1 MGDGAIFGGLV
12 AVGVAAFLIFD
23 LYRGR
28 RLSPAEK
35 GLTPFLSASCS
46 VRMGNLGAL
55 AHSNFSG
62 IRLAIYPEFFVLG
75 FFSPVLI
82 RLEDITSIKI
92 VTRTFSGRWL
102 AIETA
107 NGSAYQISV
116 KDPEEVAKLLRGRV
130 RTSNTSATWICSKCR
145 EENPADFDI
154 CWKCQSAKE
163 GDRL

>member
-1 MGDGAIFGGLV
+1 MTVPSLGGLV
-12 AVGVAAFLIFD
+12 AVGVAASLIYS

-62 IRLAIYPEFFVLG
+62 IRLAICPEFFVLG

-107 NGSAYQISV
+107 NGSAYQMSV
-116 KDPEEVAKLLRGRV
+116 KDPEEVARLLRGRV
-130 RTSNTSATWICSKCR
+130 RTSNTSTIWTCSKCR
-145 EENPADFDI
+145 EENPPDFEV
-154 CWKCQSAKE
+154 CWKCQATRAA
-163 GDRL
+163 DRL